1 MARQSE
7 NARVKEN
14 GRVGIEK
21 ARARGA
27 NGPAENANGKSPRK
41 SNGAAKSQPA
51 GTDVVPVM
59 KLRAIDILDEERPG
73 SQSRGKSNGTGSKVH
88 SVIRMSS
95 PVSSELN
102 NEAAEMATDASGS
115 PESLVTDP
123 ELLELLE
130 QLSATID
137 TATTVLDAA
146 SEIPGFES
154 ELRPDM
160 QEHAMGG
167 IYQGTNP
174 KPQPEPEPEDDDL
187 PPIAARFAQQ
197 GTGEEIGKRNRF
209 GFGLIANMGITGLI
223 FAAGGA
229 WLIHTNPWLTQ
240 GTPETKAAAPEIR
253 AISPREKDQSS
264 LAMKV
269 AEPNP
274 ERMAPQKSQSL
285 AALTPPDMEPAP
297 MEAVKPAPKTT
308 AVQPKQALRGVAGQP
323 IALNLE
329 PAETTVGPD
338 TSVMVQG
345 VPANAEISGG
355 KDLGSGNWLLSASD
369 LKTAQLRTTKD
380 FKPGAYELEVI
391 IVRSDGSVPVSRKI
405 EVTVEVETKVPL
417 PASPVATEPASTD
430 AVKSGVGVTVAAPQ
444 PAPAAEPEPVAGPPL
459 TAKETKAL
467 LTRGNALLDQ
477 GDVAGARLL
486 LEYAAQRGS
495 KEAMVILAKSY
506 DPDHLAKLGVLGV
519 RADAEKASQWYARAE
534 KTASSR

>member
-1 MARQSE
+1 MASKSE

-14 GRVGIEK
+14 GRVGK

-27 NGPAENANGKSPRK
+27 NGPAENANGKSPHK
-41 SNGAAKSQPA
+41 SNGAVKSQPA

-59 KLRAIDILDEERPG
+59 KLRAIDILDEERPA
-73 SQSRGKSNGTGSKVH
+73 SQSRGKSKGAGDKEH
-88 SVIRMSS
+88 SVIPMSS
-95 PVSSELN
+95 PVSSEMK

-115 PESLVTDP
+115 PESMVTDP

-154 ELRPDM
+154 ELRSDM

-174 KPQPEPEPEDDDL
+174 KPQSEPEPEDEGL

-197 GTGEEIGKRNRF
+197 GTAEETGKRNRF

-253 AISPREKDQSS
+253 AISPSEKDQSS

-274 ERMAPQKSQSL
+274 ERMAPQNSQSL

-297 MEAVKPAPKTT
+297 MEVIKPAPKTT
-308 AVQPKQALRGVAGQP
+308 AVQPKQAGRGVAGQP
-323 IALNLE
+323 IALNLQPE
-329 PAETTVGPD
+329 ETTVGPD

-369 LKTAQLRTTKD
+369 LKTAQLTTTKD

-391 IVRSDGSVPVSRKI
+391 MVRSDGSVPISRKI
-405 EVTVEVETKVPL
+405 EVTVEAETIAP
-417 PASPVATEPASTD
+417 PPPSPVATAPASTD

-444 PAPAAEPEPVAGPPL
+444 PAPAAKPEPVAGPPL

-467 LTRGNALLDQ
+467 LSRGNALLDQ

-495 KEAMVILAKSY
+495 KEAMVMLAKSY
-506 DPDHLAKLGVLGV
+506 DPDYLAKLGVLGV
-519 RADAEKASQWYARAE
+519 RADAEKASHWYDRAE
-534 KTASSR
+534 NTASSR